1 MIRMPFR
8 SVVALTATTAGL
20 LLFATGAEAGISSI
34 HAHGATFSQGDTIP
48 VFVESSVTGA
58 VAGPWEN
65 SILIK
70 GEFMD
75 LATGVESSDSSFRV
89 RTGRR
94 FRGSNSALE
103 ILVGA
108 GSAPDQDDST
118 IHIKFVS
125 GEETFRI
132 KSFKT
137 RVGAL
142 YIHGQEGKTAPT
154 CQVGENVSIM
164 VHGEGMAN
172 LVIGAA
178 GTMLDVANNRYDL
191 GTKLPSTIPDAARF
205 GLKCTAEGWFMVDR
219 TWFKDSRL
227 SSPAGDAMVR
237 GSATPLTVTVAPA
250 PPPIKVKQQDMKP
263 VLKPVIPPLKK

>member
-1 MIRMPFR
+1 MIRIPFR
-8 SVVALTATTAGL
+8 SVAALTAATAGL
-20 LLFATGAEAGISSI
+20 LLFATVAEAGISSI
-34 HAHGATFSQGDTIP
+34 LAHGATFSKSDTIP
-48 VFVESSVTGA
+48 VFVDSSVTGA

-75 LATGVESSDSSFRV
+75 LATGVESSDSSFTV

-142 YIHGQEGKTAPT
+142 YIHGQEGKTAPA

-178 GTMLDVANNRYDL
+178 ATMLDVADKRFDL
-191 GTKLPSTIPDAARF
+191 GTKLPSTVPSTARF
-205 GLKCTAEGWFMVDR
+205 SLKCTAEGRFTIDR

-227 SSPAGDAMVR
+227 PSPAGDAMVR
-237 GSATPLTVTVAPA
+237 GSATLTVTVTPA
-250 PPPIKVKQQDMKP
+250 PPPIKLKQQDVKP